1 MVFWYACACSV
12 LVGWVLSTGRSWDFM
27 IQGNGFMI
35 SLVAGTVVQELL
47 EVAILWRK
55 SAYRTDRLI
64 HKGRNPPNQSH
75 LGQLLWFGSK
85 WSFRHLQRPSISL
98 SDDWHERV
106 CFNLFHIWIK
116 GDICYLWN
124 CGQLLQ
130 QYSFWLQDFATLT
143 DMWQSNSIHRALHAD
158 LNTSSRSVQ
167 NLSNDYLYY
176 WTSIFSIQPV

>member
-85 WSFRHLQRPSISL
+85 WSFRHLQRSSISL

-106 CFNLFHIWIK
+106 CFNLFS
-116 GDICYLWN
+116 YLDQ
-124 CGQLLQ
+124 GRYLLP
-130 QYSFWLQDFATLT
+130 LEL
-143 DMWQSNSIHRALHAD
+143 
-158 LNTSSRSVQ
+158 
-167 NLSNDYLYY
+167 
-176 WTSIFSIQPV
+176 WTITTTIFFLIARLCKSHGYVTVKFNPPCITCWSQHLITFGSEP